1 VPQISAMEFHALPL
15 RVHTFLAGVPLHDV
29 WAVDL
34 PHPRERVTLAEFHR
48 LTSQHRAIGR
58 LPSST
63 RALIRLRLFLGRIF
77 RLEEEPKG
85 APATSFAARLT
96 PEDRARSSAG
106 AGTRD
111 GLFRVVYR
119 FENESLLELHNRTA
133 HAGLLN
139 ALVET
144 EAGYRFYMAVYVAK
158 GSWTTPAYLALID
171 PFRKWI
177 VYPAMLKNIRAT
189 WLQFVSPGG

>member
-1 VPQISAMEFHALPL
+1 MPQISALEFYALPL
-15 RVHTFLAGVPLHDV
+15 RVHTLLEGVPLHDV

-34 PHPRERVTLAEFHR
+34 PHPRERVTLAEFQR
-48 LTSQHRAIGR
+48 LTRQRRAIGR
-58 LPSST
+58 LPAST
-63 RALIRLRLFLGRIF
+63 RALFGLRLFLGRIF
-77 RLEEEPKG
+77 RLEGEPKD
-85 APATSFAARLT
+85 APATSFASRLT
-96 PEDRARSSAG
+96 PEDRARSSVE

-119 FENESLLELHNRTA
+119 FENESLLEVHNRTA
-133 HAGLLN
+133 HAALLN

-177 VYPAMLKNIRAT
+177 VYPALLKNIRAT
-189 WLQFVSPGG
+189 WLQFVFPRS